1 MTCKDLEAALNS
13 RTGGLALPPEAAEHV
28 AGCRRCRV
36 LMRLL
41 DEGPEILHPSESGR
55 KAIHA
60 SVLQD
65 LKPVRPLAPPGI
77 LLAAFAV
84 NFAALATV
92 GSLQLH
98 AYGWRVLDPLQ
109 KTVVFTSL
117 AFGSCVLAV
126 SMVRQMRPGA
136 RHFVSPALLP
146 AAVLVVLVAAMVA
159 IFHVREEFAFVSRGL
174 FCLSS
179 GLKYA
184 IPGALL
190 SWLILRRGAALAP
203 KLMGATAGGFAGL
216 IGVTVL
222 EVHCPNLGLYH
233 ILVWHAGVL
242 LLSAL
247 GGVAV
252 GAAVEVAGHR
262 SPHRAIRP
270 SAE

>member
-1 MTCKDLEAALNS
+1 MTCKDFEAVLNS
-13 RTGGLALPPEAAEHV
+13 RPRGLALPPEAAGHV

-41 DEGPEILHPSESGR
+41 DEGPEILHPSESR
-55 KAIHA
+55 LEAIHG

-77 LLAAFAV
+77 LLAAFAI

-92 GSLQLH
+92 GSIQLH

-117 AFGSCVLAV
+117 ALGASALAV

-146 AAVLVVLVAAMVA
+146 IAVLMLQVAGMAAM
-159 IFHVREEFAFVSRGL
+159 FHVREEFAFVSRGL
-174 FCLSS
+174 FCLNS

-184 IPGALL
+184 IPGGLL
-190 SWLILRRGAALAP
+190 SWFILRRGEALAP
-203 KLMGATAGGFAGL
+203 KLMGATAGGFAGI

-247 GGVAV
+247 GGVAL
-252 GAAVEVAGHR
+252 GAAVEVGGR
-262 SPHRAIRP
+262 QRP
-270 SAE
+270 RRTLRPTV

>member
-1 MTCKDLEAALNS
+1 MTCKDLEAVLNS
-13 RTGGLALPPEAAEHV
+13 RTGGLALPPEAVEHV
-28 AGCRRCRV
+28 AGCPRCGA

-41 DEGPEILHPSESGR
+41 DEGPEILHPSDSGL
-55 KAIHA
+55 KAIRA

-65 LKPVRPLAPPGI
+65 LKPVRPLAPSGI

-84 NFAALATV
+84 NFAALAAV

-117 AFGSCVLAV
+117 ALGACVLAV
-126 SMVRQMRPGA
+126 SMVMQMRPGG

-146 AAVLVVLVAAMVA
+146 AAVLVLQVAAMAA

-203 KLMGATAGGFAGL
+203 KLMGATAGGCAGS

-222 EVHCPNLGLYH
+222 EIHCPNLGLYH

-252 GAAVEVAGHR
+252 GAAVEVAAQR
-262 SPHRAIRP
+262 PPHRAIRP